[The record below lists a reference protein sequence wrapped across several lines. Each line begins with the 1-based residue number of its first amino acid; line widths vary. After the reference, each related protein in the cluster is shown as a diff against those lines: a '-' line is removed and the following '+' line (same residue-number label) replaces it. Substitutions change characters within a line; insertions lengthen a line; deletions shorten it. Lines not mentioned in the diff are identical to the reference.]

1 MSEQPEPARAQDHP
15 VTEQTEGGSVTRRA
29 AQVAAP
35 PPHWMIPRA
44 ADDAASPP
52 AQQLVPDA
60 AAGAPTAPVDPA
72 DADLF
77 EDGWNA
83 PRRTSKATALLA
95 AGIVAAAGFAAGA
108 YLQRSHDQGLIPTA
122 SAGAGAGARAGFGGG
137 AGFGGAA
144 GFGGG
149 TAGAGGTGRASGA
162 AGAGQAG
169 AGAAAQA
176 PAVVGTVSAVH
187 GSTVTVKNFG
197 GAAIEVHVSDT
208 TSVTSVGLGGL
219 KPGATVAVFGT
230 KAGDGSVTATS
241 IVSRKAG

>member
-1 MSEQPEPARAQDHP
+1 MSEHP
-15 VTEQTEGGSVTRRA
+15 MA
-29 AQVAAP
+29 AG
-35 PPHWMIPRA
+35 H
-44 ADDAASPP
+44 D
-52 AQQLVPDA
+52 PDA
-60 AAGAPTAPVDPA
+60 AAGAPTAALDPA

-95 AGIVAAAGFAAGA
+95 AGIVAAAGFAGGA

-137 AGFGGAA
+137 AGLGGAA
-144 GFGGG
+144 GQ
-149 TAGAGGTGRASGA
+149 AD
-162 AGAGQAG
+162 AG
-169 AGAAAQA
+169 AGAAAQT
-176 PAVVGTVSAVH
+176 PVVVGTVSAVQ
-187 GSTVTVKNFG
+187 GATVTVKNFG
-197 GAAIEVHVSDT
+197 GAMIEVHVSDA